1 MLDQL
6 KMNLEDA
13 AAGYDGTT
21 QQEEIQRVMYQF
33 EERVEDFKETM
44 DRVQSRF
51 IEKKVLNKNQQKSD
65 SSLLDDPIAKAL
77 KEQENNAEMKA
88 KIIQHIIQQASS
100 DDEMN
105 D

>member
-21 QQEEIQRVMYQF
+21 QQEEMQRVMESF
-33 EERVEDFKETM
+33 EMRVEDFKETM

-51 IEKKVLNKNQQKSD
+51 SEKKILSKNQQKSD
-65 SSLLDDPIAKAL
+65 SSLIDDPIAKAL
-77 KEQENNAEMKA
+77 KDQEKSAEMKA

>member
-21 QQEEIQRVMYQF
+21 QQEEMQRVMYQF

-51 IEKKVLNKNQQKSD
+51 IEKKLLAKNQQKSD

-77 KEQENNAEMKA
+77 KEQEKNADMKA
-88 KIIQHIIQQASS
+88 KII
-100 DDEMN
+100 
-105 D
+105 